1 MAATRG
7 APAALLVSEK
17 KKRHAHR
24 KRAGIASIPP
34 TNDAAC
40 VDDLAMPSGYGFQV
54 EQSSGNDGGELGLPG
69 GLRGDI
75 DIANLGS
82 GPPID
87 VSKPEEPFAGIEIS
101 S

>member
-1 MAATRG
+1 
-7 APAALLVSEK
+7 
-17 KKRHAHR
+17 
-24 KRAGIASIPP
+24 
-34 TNDAAC
+34 
-40 VDDLAMPSGYGFQV
+40 MPSGYGFQV

-87 VSKPEEPFAGIEIS
+87 VEKPEEPFAGIEIS